1 MFVRIITRSH
11 KKNNR
16 KNENVTKLLQEI
28 KQVFIPISNNPWYNV
43 YGVVINM
50 DYLTNLNELQKK
62 AVLHQEGPCLVIAG
76 AGSGKTK
83 VLTTRI
89 ANLIESGVPS
99 YQILAI
105 TFTNKAAKEMRDRLE
120 TLAKDNKAFVGTFHS
135 FGLRVIRENVNAL
148 GMTSNFTILDSDDV
162 TSLVKKILKEKG
174 YDTKEVSPSYI
185 KNRISFIKNEML
197 TDAEVEKF
205 FQSEM
210 EKIAYEIYKEYNIKL
225 KKNNS
230 VDFDDLLR
238 IPVLLFQN
246 HPDILEFYQ
255 NKYQYILIDEYQDTN
270 EVQYKLVKLLS
281 KKYQNLFVVG
291 DPDQSIY
298 QFRGANYKNI
308 LNFERDYPNTVV
320 IPLEDNYRS
329 TKMILDAANSV
340 IKNNKER
347 KEKNLRSHHGDGVKT
362 KFMVGYDE
370 KHEISLVIEEI
381 KKLLEQGYKKRNIAI
396 FYRTNAQSRVIE
408 EQFLKANIPYKVVGS
423 YYFYSRKEIKDLI
436 CYLRLI
442 LNQNDD
448 ISLRRV
454 INVPKRGIGPTSV
467 SRLEQKSIEENKS
480 MFDAITSGKELEFK
494 NLILD
499 IKKESESLSLTELV
513 DCVLEKSGMKKEL
526 ETDPS
531 LESELRLD
539 NLMEFKSIT
548 ATYEDT
554 TGSVD
559 LGDFLEEISL
569 IADISEHKNDDD
581 VVTLM
586 TLHSAKGLE
595 FPVVFLVGMEE
606 GIFPHQNSF
615 TEEGGLEE
623 ERRLCYVGITRA
635 EEKLYLTCARSRMM
649 YGRTNRNPMSRFI
662 KEIDSDLLE
671 SDNNEMQS
679 EKTFNKESMYSEEDV
694 SYNVGDVVMHTIY
707 GRGVVVG
714 VEDHLVT
721 IAFSK
726 QYGIRKLMKNHKS
739 IKKV

>member
-1 MFVRIITRSH
+1 MFVRIITRSYT
-11 KKNNR
+11 KNNR

-255 NKYQYILIDEYQDTN
+255 NKHQYILIDEYQDTN

-467 SRLEQKSIEENKS
+467 NKLEQKSIEENKS

-671 SDNNEMQS
+671 SDNKEMQS

-714 VEDHLVT
+714 VDASLVT

>member
-1 MFVRIITRSH
+1 M
-11 KKNNR
+11 
-16 KNENVTKLLQEI
+16 LQEI
-28 KQVFIPISNNPWYNV
+28 KQVFIPILNNPWYNV

-255 NKYQYILIDEYQDTN
+255 NKHQYILIDEYQDTN

-467 SRLEQKSIEENKS
+467 NKLEQKSIEENKS